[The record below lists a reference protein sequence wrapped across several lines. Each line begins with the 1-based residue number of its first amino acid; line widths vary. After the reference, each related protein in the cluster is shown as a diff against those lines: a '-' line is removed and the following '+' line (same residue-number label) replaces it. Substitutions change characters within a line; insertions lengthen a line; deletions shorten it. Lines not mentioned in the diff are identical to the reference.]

1 MSPAKDDVTSL
12 TAIEP
17 ATLGQHGGAAFTTT
31 HWSVVLEAQ
40 GESPAAQEALEKLCR
55 TYWRPIFAFLRRQGR
70 PPEEAEDI
78 TQGFFAQLLERRSL
92 DAVRKEKGRLRS
104 YLLGA
109 LKYFVTDEQRRAMA
123 IKRGKGQRLI
133 PLEELRGE
141 NRVEVEPADPVTAE
155 MIYERRWALT
165 LLERVL
171 SRLKDEYRA
180 AGNATLFDALKQLL
194 PDEPGSPS
202 QAEIAARL
210 GMTENAV
217 RQAFYR
223 FRQRYQTLLR
233 EEIANTVATPGD
245 IEDELRHLITV
256 LEA

>member
-1 MSPAKDDVTSL
+1 LDVTVPADDQVTSL
-12 TAIEP
+12 TGI
-17 ATLGQHGGAAFTTT
+17 GGNGGVAFTTT
-31 HWSVVLEAQ
+31 HWSVVLTAQ
-40 GESPAAQEALEKLCR
+40 SESPAAQEALEKLCR
-55 TYWRPIFAFLRRQGR
+55 IYWRPIYSFVRRQGVA
-70 PPEEAEDI
+70 PAEAEDI

-109 LKYFVTDEQRRAMA
+109 LKYFVTDEHRRVMA

-133 PLEELRGE
+133 PLEELRADE
-141 NRVEVEPADPVTAE
+141 RIEREPSDPMTAE

-165 LLERVL
+165 VLERVL

-180 AGNATLFDALKQLL
+180 AGNATLFDSLKQLL

-202 QAEIAARL
+202 QAEIAMKL

-217 RQAFYR
+217 RQAFHR
-223 FRQRYQTLLR
+223 FRQRYQSLLR